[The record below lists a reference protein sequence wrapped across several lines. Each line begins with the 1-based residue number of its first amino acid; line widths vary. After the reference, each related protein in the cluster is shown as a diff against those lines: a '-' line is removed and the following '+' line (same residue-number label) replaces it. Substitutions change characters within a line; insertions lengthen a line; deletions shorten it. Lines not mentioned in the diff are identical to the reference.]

1 MKMKTDV
8 LGKLI
13 HALQEARIEFSA
25 EDLADVLWLAPHLQ
39 PRADAVQSVREA
51 LHFELDAE
59 PAQPPNSTRGEFTD
73 SKPSGAG
80 RDQTVTQQEGVGAYL
95 PFQDRGSSERLRGI
109 PVHLPDAA
117 ALPHALWIARA
128 LKPLRRRQQTKRILL
143 MNEIRTA
150 EQLAVS
156 DIWFPSLFPGKERW
170 LSAALVIDIG
180 ASMAIWQNVIGE
192 FRRVLISLGAFRK
205 LEQWWLDTEDPAW
218 TRKSDSKIP
227 LFGSQRSRMYR
238 KPLDI
243 VHSCGRQIIFV
254 VSDCVSDAWWD
265 DRAAQLLALW
275 GKTSHTVLLQVLPES
290 MWERTALTQ
299 HQKIVLRSQRAGGA
313 NSDIKALVKT
323 PFRGLVSVPE
333 TTVVPMPILE
343 LEAGALGAWSKW
355 VVEDAG
361 GMLPGR
367 ALEYCRPAEQVRLV
381 EESDDW
387 AHGPGQ
393 PFLTVASR
401 TARKL
406 ANIMAVAPPFNLPLL
421 RVIRESMLGG
431 EATQVHEAE
440 FLLSGLV
447 KVVDGYDR
455 RFDQPN
461 DVLYDF
467 QTDELRKLFRAAVKV
482 PDALDLLRIE
492 KVSQFLGQNLGQR
505 SSFPAYL
512 ASPAKYEGAIDL
524 GSGAN
529 REPIARFT
537 KDILQWFGPPYDRL
551 VGSNNSLSSYK
562 DETIDR
568 TSSRSIESDVPEEQ
582 AKLVL
587 PAKWILVVG
596 TGLDD
601 LPQAVVKSA
610 DRVGRWLGSNRY
622 GLITGGWKGVDY
634 VVARSFA
641 HALRDAG
648 LPVQKH
654 LVHVV
659 RRGRTP
665 KFGQG
670 QRVYVDDY
678 EPVYERSVALADG
691 VILIGGRDLTRSV
704 GEHTLAVH
712 KPLYPLASTGGV
724 AQKMHAEMLATW
736 TSIGWHPMSREE
748 FLTLHDE
755 EQTLDP
761 IKHSLNRL
769 DRAASQQK
777 EAPNIRPVPT
787 MSREEFLT
795 LRDEEQ
801 TLDPIKHSLNRLNRA
816 ASRQKEAP
824 NIKPVPTVEVL
835 ALSENESSDIRSD
848 PSVEE
853 IVAVMPIRSIGP
865 VQAPV
870 PEPGTASP
878 LRRAWGVEA
887 VGAHRSPFS
896 GSGVTV
902 AILTEGIDTHH
913 PTFRDVNIT
922 LNDFTDDG
930 DGDLDTA
937 HGTHVAATILGRDVD
952 GVRVGIAPGVSRLV
966 VAKVM
971 DRNGGSSAM
980 LVKGLEWAS
989 HQQPNIIALFLG
1001 FDYPGMVD
1009 ALVKQGYPVNVA
1021 TAKALTNYTD
1031 NLRLFEKLLDILRSR
1046 IPHGRRGPLIIVPAG
1061 NESNRQAG
1069 HVIDKSF
1076 PGTVEGVISVGALR
1090 EMVERSPPYELADF
1104 SNGRP
1109 SITAPGVDIISAR
1122 AGGGLMKMSGT
1133 SMAAAH
1139 AAGVAALWAEKLM
1152 RETGSVNSD
1161 RLASQFMSA
1170 AKTLNLSD
1178 VGAGLISSPLT

>member
-1 MKMKTDV
+1 MKLDV

-51 LHFELDAE
+51 LDFELDAE

-95 PFQDRGSSERLRGI
+95 PLQDRGSSERLRGI

-128 LKPLRRRQQTKRILL
+128 LKPLRRRQETKRILL

-170 LSAALVIDIG
+170 LSAALVIDTG
-180 ASMAIWQNVIGE
+180 ASMAIWQNVIRE

-218 TRKSDSKIP
+218 TRQSNSPIP

-243 VHSCGRQIIFV
+243 VHSSGRQIIFV

-275 GKTSHTVLLQVLPES
+275 GKTNHTVLLQVLPEN
-290 MWERTALTQ
+290 MWERTALSQ
-299 HQKIVLRSQRAGGA
+299 HQKIVLRSQRAGCP
-313 NSDIKALVKT
+313 NSDVKALVKT

-333 TTVVPMPILE
+333 TTTVPMPVLE
-343 LEAGALGAWSKW
+343 LEARALGAWSKW

-461 DVLYDF
+461 TVLYDF

-524 GSGAN
+524 GLAASH
-529 REPIARFT
+529 EPIARFT
-537 KDILQWFGPPYDRL
+537 KDILQWFGAPYDQL
-551 VGSNNSLSSYK
+551 VRNNNGLFSPR
-562 DETIDR
+562 DDIIDR
-568 TSSRSIESDVPEEQ
+568 ASSTGIQSDVPKERAE
-582 AKLVL
+582 LDL
-587 PAKWILVVG
+587 PAKWILVAG

-601 LPQAVVKSA
+601 LPQTVVKSA
-610 DRVGRWLGSNRY
+610 EHVGRWLGSNRF
-622 GLITGGWKGVDY
+622 GLVTGGWKGVDY

-641 HALRDAG
+641 RALRDAG
-648 LPVQKH
+648 LPIQKH
-654 LVHVV
+654 LVHALK
-659 RRGRTP
+659 RGRTP
-665 KFGQG
+665 EFSEG

-678 EPVYERSVALADG
+678 LPVYERSVALADG
-691 VILIGGRDLTRSV
+691 VILIGGRELTRSV
-704 GEHTLAVH
+704 GEHSLAVR
-712 KPLYPLASTGGV
+712 KPLYPLASTGGI
-724 AQKMHAEMLATW
+724 AQRMHAEMLASW
-736 TSIGWHPMSREE
+736 KSISWHP
-748 FLTLHDE
+748 
-755 EQTLDP
+755 
-761 IKHSLNRL
+761 
-769 DRAASQQK
+769 
-777 EAPNIRPVPT
+777 

-801 TLDPIKHSLNRLNRA
+801 TLDPIKHSLNQLDRV
-816 ASRQKEAP
+816 ASQPQDASE
-824 NIKPVPTVEVL
+824 IKPAPAIEVLPISGREDVL
-835 ALSENESSDIRSD
+835 ALSEKESSDIQND
-848 PSVEE
+848 PSVAG
-853 IVAVMPIRSIGP
+853 IARVMPIRIVEP
-865 VQAPV
+865 VKSLI
-870 PEPGTASP
+870 PEPEVVRP
-878 LRRAWGVEA
+878 LRYAWGVEA
-887 VGAHRSPFS
+887 VEAHRSPFS

-902 AILTEGIDTHH
+902 AILSEGIDTHH
-913 PTFRDVNIT
+913 PAFRGVNIS
-922 LNDFTDDG
+922 LNNFTDDI
-930 DGDLDTA
+930 DGNSDTG

-952 GVRVGIAPGVSRLV
+952 GVRVGIAPGVTNLI

-971 DRNGGSSAM
+971 NYRGGSSEM
-980 LVKGLEWAS
+980 LMKGIEWAS
-989 HQQPNIIALFLG
+989 QLQPDIIALFFS
-1001 FDYPGMVD
+1001 FDYPAMAE
-1009 ALVKQGYPVNVA
+1009 ALVNQGYPVKLA
-1021 TAKALTNYTD
+1021 TSKALTNYTE
-1031 NLRLFEKLLDILRSR
+1031 NLRLFEKVFDLLRSR
-1046 IPHGRRGPLIIVPAG
+1046 TTYKNPLIIVPAG

-1076 PGTVEGVISVGALR
+1076 PGTLDGAISVGALQ
-1090 EMVERSPPYELADF
+1090 EVAEQKHSSPYDVAAF
-1104 SNGRP
+1104 SNTGP
-1109 SITAPGVDIISAR
+1109 SIAAPGVDILSAK
-1122 AGGGLMKMSGT
+1122 AGGGLIKMSGT

-1139 AAGVAALWAEKLM
+1139 AAGVAALWAERLM
-1152 RETGSVNSD
+1152 RETGRFNSD
-1161 RLASQFMSA
+1161 GLASQLMRA
-1170 AKTLNLSD
+1170 ARPLNLSAAD
-1178 VGAGLISSPLT
+1178 VGAGLVSSPPS